1 MTVKRLGLYPN
12 NDRINFLCID
22 TVVVFVIFVITGIVI
37 ARKLKVKVD
46 VILNYTNTKLT
57 FQMFQNHSFS
67 DCWNNLKEN
76 YQCDDHQ
83 NEM

>member
-22 TVVVFVIFVITGIVI
+22 TVVVFVIFVITGIVS

-46 VILNYTNTKLT
+46 TNTNLT
-57 FQMFQNHSFS
+57 FQSFQNHSFS